1 MSGTLELL
9 VDGEKVKID
18 WLRSEPP
25 TQADVDEIKN
35 QIRSKRKPSHVAALS
50 ALGMSQGGTLGRANQ
65 FVNSAV
71 SKKRKQGEG
80 TRYLGGPG
88 QDSRTGGGDQAPV
101 GTTIDG
107 GQYDI
112 FPVIADWLKTAAK
125 YTNVATAVPALGGPE
140 IPVASKLQQGLTNQ
154 AIDTAVGSADPSSYV
169 SMIGGATQPAKL
181 AGELYDS
188 SLGAILSGDPEKIG
202 MGIVNTAGLLL
213 MAGHGAGKG
222 LAFAKKVRGLKTAD
236 AAARY
241 AAANPKAFSD
251 FKDQAMAFYQKSSPE
266 PGFLSEAMS
275 GLLGVKKQGM
285 PGIDITA
292 ELANQKALPGS
303 ATPFEKFVP
312 DYKKEQLASLKPT
325 DERVD
330 AFSDNPM
337 VPILDKQF
345 QEKFNK
351 EGTAHDF
358 AQRFQEELFSQ
369 HAQEQA
375 MLKNFQKEGAQ
386 EGLTL
391 IDTLGKK
398 PGYYR
403 FNLRNG
409 KYFLEKHPK
418 KQRMGFMEFRPYEL
432 HPETLDALLERTRLA
447 DDGTTVFLAPQL
459 FELYKTDLAKGIIK
473 EGDLPKWAQRKSEIA
488 AQEFNGD
495 YTAGG
500 DRVMIPVDVVKSYMA
515 DLKRIAKQADYDTIK
530 LVSEKYGLDEKLFR
544 KYLDS
549 PDPLSE
555 VSSGSKGTR
564 VELRGVDPEIQ
575 ASRDKLASLEA
586 PIKQPVKTAV
596 SEPVKTGAPVTVKEE
611 FKKIEPPSDVT
622 TPAETP
628 EALQHR
634 HADLDELASEFDLI
648 PHEKS
653 SVPWATYV
661 RDATVMLNHPDVV
674 EARILKAKPKAI
686 DAATNVA
693 GHQIVKTLGEKANQ
707 LEDAG
712 MTTEAAAFRDRAQA
726 IFDKLYEGGSEAGR
740 RLNAQRMFAPQ
751 FDEHRLGKMV
761 ETLTEK
767 PLDDVQKTVINKN
780 VRKVNDLTN
789 RAAGRARDLINENVP
804 RMNKQVPPSGFFARN
819 KHFTEQMVSDAAAR
833 LLRKG
838 SQASANPFAP
848 LLDIET
854 YRDLTTIG
862 GGLIEAG
869 YRKVED
875 FAVQMRDV
883 LKDTGISLTDQE
895 LLGLQLDA
903 LRAFSRKS
911 NIPGSMWGED
921 IMTGKQG
928 GEFWGLADPEIRNIR
943 KEIDS
948 IKSQTMAW
956 INQQR
961 RTGFFEGLRI
971 GLRTNRLTNPV
982 ARVKDLIG
990 NLSVQ
995 VERQAGKAS
1004 IDPLIDRLLFPKNE
1018 QAVLGFSW
1026 KRAQE
1031 VIGEGWGN
1039 RIKEEVVQQL
1049 KHGDI
1054 DLLHKFSGRKELNT
1068 GHPKFDAAV
1077 NSVTRFAGVTDV
1089 PFKDWIFRETL
1100 NDLAELKARA
1110 EAKTGG
1116 RVKDKAFIEAR
1127 RKYHFENPSDDMLLM
1142 AENESITGV
1151 FGGDNLFT
1159 ELNKAGEA
1167 WLSRQGEK
1175 GQAIGLVKDLIVQF
1189 PNIFSNI
1196 SGYVTDFGV
1205 GAFKAG
1211 GREVARRLAKE
1222 PLTMAQ
1228 QRLVTKLVSRN
1239 LKGVALYMLGKYL
1252 YDNGIVNPTINAKDG
1267 YVDWGDLGDTGG
1279 PFTVALYGATVAAL
1293 DRSGLTDAQKQRIM
1307 WGTTVGLMADQPAI
1321 EGTGRALQAIRTQQG
1336 LVKYL
1341 SQTGASAIVPSLI
1354 REWAR
1359 RQDSVKTTG
1368 NIFERQNRKV
1378 ESPQDAMKNV
1388 LPFLR
1393 ETLPPK

>member
-9 VDGEKVKID
+9 VDGQKVKID
-18 WLRSEPP
+18 WLRDEAP

-35 QIRSKRKPSHVAALS
+35 QIRSKRKPNHVAALS
-50 ALGMSQGGTLGRANQ
+50 ALGMSQGGALGRANQ

-71 SKKRKQGEG
+71 SK
-80 TRYLGGPG
+80 
-88 QDSRTGGGDQAPV
+88 RTGAGGRVGKSPQTASLDNFFQFIGDTVQNTAESYMDQPGIQGAVKANELVANNTQPITQKIQDTLRQSGESDRVLASTIANLDITGLPGFLNQIFNPTERKKFVSENKELFDKAGKGDAEALDSLKETIAGLIQAGVVGKGVHLGLGELKGKAPRV
-101 GTTIDG
+101 VETASKAP
-107 GQYDI
+107 DI
-112 FPVIADWLKTAAK
+112 QASLKE
-125 YTNVATAVPALGGPE
+125 ALGGME
-140 IPVASKLQQGLTNQ
+140 
-154 AIDTAVGSADPSSYV
+154 
-169 SMIGGATQPAKL
+169 
-181 AGELYDS
+181 AGD
-188 SLGAILSGDPEKIG
+188 I
-202 MGIVNTAGLLL
+202 
-213 MAGHGAGKG
+213 
-222 LAFAKKVRGLKTAD
+222 
-236 AAARY
+236 
-241 AAANPKAFSD
+241 NPKR
-251 FKDQAMAFYQKSSPE
+251 K
-266 PGFLSEAMS
+266 
-275 GLLGVKKQGM
+275 VKM
-285 PGIDITA
+285 
-292 ELANQKALPGS
+292 
-303 ATPFEKFVP
+303 
-312 DYKKEQLASLKPT
+312 LKR
-325 DERVD
+325 E
-330 AFSDNPM
+330 
-337 VPILDKQF
+337 VPIK
-345 QEKFNK
+345 
-351 EGTAHDF
+351 
-358 AQRFQEELFSQ
+358 
-369 HAQEQA
+369 
-375 MLKNFQKEGAQ
+375 
-386 EGLTL
+386 
-391 IDTLGKK
+391 
-398 PGYYR
+398 
-403 FNLRNG
+403 
-409 KYFLEKHPK
+409 
-418 KQRMGFMEFRPYEL
+418 
-432 HPETLDALLERTRLA
+432 
-447 DDGTTVFLAPQL
+447 
-459 FELYKTDLAKGIIK
+459 
-473 EGDLPKWAQRKSEIA
+473 
-488 AQEFNGD
+488 
-495 YTAGG
+495 
-500 DRVMIPVDVVKSYMA
+500 
-515 DLKRIAKQADYDTIK
+515 
-530 LVSEKYGLDEKLFR
+530 
-544 KYLDS
+544 
-549 PDPLSE
+549 
-555 VSSGSKGTR
+555 
-564 VELRGVDPEIQ
+564 
-575 ASRDKLASLEA
+575 
-586 PIKQPVKTAV
+586 
-596 SEPVKTGAPVTVKEE
+596 EPVTTEPVETGAPVTVKEE
-611 FKKIEPPSDVT
+611 FKKIDLADNILYHGTSQGDKAGNQLFTFLTSDKRIAEGYANAAGGRRTVGVSPLAVDRSNVLASGGSPVYEKNGSVWRHVGETSDEMLNAWKRTNGGLPDITDEVINAHDSGMNGNDRFSAINPDAKVFSVERPKNVLDLTTAEGVGILRHIAPGLVDGNTFDWGTTKWANLEGSALYAIWEDTIAALKERGYDGIKFHDDAPHWATDKTTTAIFGKAKPISVEHIGKGDATQEAPRAQGAIGQRGNGREEFKTIEPPSDAT

-634 HADLDELASEFDLI
+634 HADLDELASEFNLI

-740 RLNAQRMFAPQ
+740 RLNAQRMFVPQ

-948 IKSQTMAW
+948 VKSQTMAW

-1039 RIKEEVVQQL
+1039 RIKDEVVQQL

-1100 NDLAELKARA
+1100 NDLAELRARA
-1110 EAKTGG
+1110 EAKAGG
-1116 RVKDKAFIEAR
+1116 RVKDKAFIDAR

-1159 ELNKAGEA
+1159 EWNKALEA

-1211 GREVARRLAKE
+1211 GREIVRRADKR
-1222 PLTMAQ
+1222 PLTIAQ

-1239 LKGVALYMLGKYL
+1239 LKGVALVMLGKYL
-1252 YDNGIVNPTINAKDG
+1252 YDNGVVNPTVNAKDG

-1293 DRSGLTDAQKQRIM
+1293 DSSGLTDAQKQRIM

-1341 SQTGASAIVPSLI
+1341 SQTGSSAIVPSLI